1 MKAKTIV
8 VWLCMISAP
17 TIGLGAKPSGT
28 ITVKGSEN
36 TDMAAN
42 TDSVRTGLHMS
53 VVAPQKDLKVGQD
66 CEVRVEIQNTSFV
79 VEVVYMPGLVVE
91 PVFTPKKKG
100 LRSDEFRSDE
110 YGPPLCFGRSSARD
124 ERLNFVVLMPGDSY
138 ARTYSWK
145 PPDEGT
151 VRFRATYSNKRKG
164 EDIGVKTWIGEL
176 RSASKLL
183 RVSKE

>member
-28 ITVKGSEN
+28 ITVKGSEHTDMVVN
-36 TDMAAN
+36 TDPAK
-42 TDSVRTGLHMS
+42 TGLHVS
-53 VVAPQKDLKVGQD
+53 VVAPQKDLKVGQN
-66 CEVRVEIQNTSFV
+66 CEVRVDIQNTSFA

-91 PVFTPKKKG
+91 PVFTPKKKD
-100 LRSDEFRSDE
+100 LRPDE
-110 YGPPLCFGRSSARD
+110 YGLPLCFGRSSASD
-124 ERLNFVVLMPGDSY
+124 ERLNFVVLMPGDCY

-151 VRFRATYSNKRKG
+151 VTFRATYRNERKG
-164 EDIGVKTWIGEL
+164 EEIGVKTWTGEL
-176 RSASKLL
+176 RACIKPA
-183 RVSKE
+183 